1 MTAEEI
7 IRIQNA
13 KQAIKEAI
21 REKYVEVDDSLPIDA
36 YADLIRQI
44 KVYEKYVWN
53 DSATLR
59 YHNATR
65 LPDMDFTG
73 VSNCTDKFRDMPFL
87 TQIGSIDTSS
97 VTNMANMFSGCS
109 SLAAIP
115 ALDTSSVTNMAYMFQ
130 GCSSLAAIP
139 ALDTSSVTNMTYMF
153 QGCSSLE
160 RIELLDMINVAPST
174 GLNHTY
180 TFGELPSLRY
190 LRMKNLKGS
199 ITLAA
204 SSLLD
209 RESVLY
215 LFNNMQTVTGQS
227 VKFHPDVKDRIT
239 DDDIAIATAKGY
251 SILF

>member
-1 MTAEEI
+1 M
-7 IRIQNA
+7 
-13 KQAIKEAI
+13 
-21 REKYVEVDDSLPIDA
+21 
-36 YADLIRQI
+36 
-44 KVYEKYVWN
+44 
-53 DSATLR
+53 
-59 YHNATR
+59 
-65 LPDMDFTG
+65 
-73 VSNCTDKFRDMPFL
+73 
-87 TQIGSIDTSS
+87 
-97 VTNMANMFSGCS
+97 TNMFYGCS